1 MVLDSKEVNITA
13 DINHHKIGFWSL
25 LILAMLVNILGQA
38 IHETGHKLVYQVMG
52 RDPVW
57 GFTKLV
63 QVWDTPPLNPEE
75 WTETSF
81 EGDSGWLKISAPQ
94 ESRTEKAI
102 TSLAGPLAG
111 FLAAIM
117 GIVALKKSTATTVK
131 QIGLALTLS
140 ISIAAVLYYLRSASR
155 IGGDEYELA
164 SLMNISATPINIFFG
179 FGFGLCLFIAIRTLP
194 TWQMAMKWLGTVFLG
209 SLVTGVPLFFAD
221 SYIIAQIGVGNPW
234 FQPVLGYAFPVFFVN
249 ILAFVGVFAWYRRRR
264 GE

>member
-1 MVLDSKEVNITA
+1 LDSKEVNITA

-81 EGDSGWLKISAPQ
+81 EGDSGWLKISSP
-94 ESRTEKAI
+94 
-102 TSLAGPLAG
+102 AG

-221 SYIIAQIGVGNPW
+221 SYIIAQIGVGNP
-234 FQPVLGYAFPVFFVN
+234 
-249 ILAFVGVFAWYRRRR
+249 
-264 GE
+264 